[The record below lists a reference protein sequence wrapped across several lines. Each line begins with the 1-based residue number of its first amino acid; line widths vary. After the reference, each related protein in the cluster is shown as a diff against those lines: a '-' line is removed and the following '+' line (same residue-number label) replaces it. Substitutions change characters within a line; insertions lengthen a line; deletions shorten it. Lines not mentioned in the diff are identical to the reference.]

1 VASSKGVVG
10 AAFCSDILLKDLDD
24 DIEAES
30 LSGRNTNAC
39 APSDGAQRLNRLS
52 PKPLISKGGKK

>member
-1 VASSKGVVG
+1 MGVVG
-10 AAFCSDILLKDLDD
+10 EAFCSDILLKDLDD

-39 APSDGAQRLNRLS
+39 EP
-52 PKPLISKGGKK
+52 